1 MSWYRIK
8 VKHHPKKKRVTEY
21 GFEGETPQISPEEAV
36 QPVQPAQPQ
45 PETSAPAEIPQDR
58 QANKDLLINNLN
70 VQTEQKIIEIKNI
83 IAQEL
88 SQLTMLPGVDENVAK
103 MVLYKVDESD
113 ILKAIKDLD
122 QETQD
127 QLLKTFRKK
136 NTALFTATKLWN
148 DYINSQYH
156 SVFPEDKFVRGL
168 KFITTPDVIDEAEL
182 PSFQPSGPSMWAH
195 LPKNKGKEGIENDE
209 NVRILAHNINNLL
222 AQNGISD
229 DEDGARK
236 LFDIVKQSTQDP
248 TAKPLRT
255 IFNYYFEKEGRGEF
269 ENLLTIS
276 GFPNLSEEFKKIDD
290 KITYSTHGKRKG
302 SEVLADEIFKDY
314 GLETRSKAEREI
326 LAIFRKVNLQPIP
339 TEIKMPST
347 KVNAKSGLNTEFL
360 CDFLLPCEV
369 FMGFDDQGNPIIRS
383 QVIFV
388 GEYFGYFGQ
397 EYKDKTAMK
406 EELEPV
412 QALMTGNDVIFIS
425 SEDFASGD
433 NPMKLINQLE
443 SKHIIFEGGSAK
455 KIVEKWLSEG
465 NQGRTDVAERIQ
477 KLTPEQAFLR
487 SAMLQLQ
494 MHYGELKD
502 FYKNYSGDESYR
514 EMLKNLFDQYQVLKA
529 QSEELNKRIR
539 NLQYKDSR
547 RPDDKKLHTAEI
559 DGLMDQWR
567 DINNQIKSVYMQN
580 NQLQQIIQ
588 KHRDTLAN
596 DPDYQARLN
605 DLMTAETLLERGDTL
620 ENVPGETMPEKI
632 KKICNNALAGF
643 SSMTR
648 HKAEKVFQP
657 YFNTVQ
663 AMFNR
668 YIRTAKTIEFNKLFH
683 KYFARK

>member
-122 QETQD
+122 QEIQD

-668 YIRTAKTIEFNKLFH
+668 YIRTAKTIEFNKLFN

>member
-8 VKHHPKKKRVTEY
+8 RKDHHKKKKVTEF
-21 GFEGETPQISPEEAV
+21 GFEAEESKISPEESIL
-36 QPVQPAQPQ
+36 PAQPA
-45 PETSAPAEIPQDR
+45 PEQAPAQEAPVQ
-58 QANKDLLINNLN
+58 NKAILIDNLN
-70 VQTEQKIIEIKNI
+70 AQTEQKIVQIRNI

-88 SQLTMLPGVDENVAK
+88 DNLKMIPGVDDNIAK

-113 ILKAIKDLD
+113 ITKAIKDLD
-122 QETQD
+122 KSAQD
-127 QLLKTFRKK
+127 TLISIFRKK
-136 NTALFTATKLWN
+136 NTALFYNTKTWN
-148 DYINSQYH
+148 DYINKQYH
-156 SVFPEDKFVRGL
+156 AIFPEDKFVPGL
-168 KFITTPDVIDEAEL
+168 NFITTPDLIDESEL
-182 PSFQPSGPSMWAH
+182 PTLQPSGPSMWAH
-195 LPKNKGKEGIENDE
+195 LPQNKSKEGIESDE
-209 NVRILAHNINNLL
+209 NVRVLSHNINNLL
-222 AQNGISD
+222 SQNNISD
-229 DEDGARK
+229 DEEGARK

-248 TAKPLRT
+248 AAKPLRT
-255 IFNYYFEKEGRGEF
+255 IFNYYFAKEGRGEF
-269 ENLLTIS
+269 ENLLTLS
-276 GFPNLSEEFKKIDD
+276 GFPNLSEEFKKIDEN
-290 KITYSTHGKRKG
+290 ISYSTHGKRKS
-302 SEVLADEIFKDY
+302 SEVLLDEVYKDY

-326 LAIFRKVNLQPIP
+326 LSIFRKVNLQPIP

-347 KVNAKSGLNTEFL
+347 KVNAKSGVNTEFL

-443 SKHIIFEGGSAK
+443 SKHIIFDGGSAK
-455 KIVEKWLSEG
+455 KTIEKWLSEG
-465 NQGRTDVAERIQ
+465 NQGRTDVSERIE
-477 KLTPEQAFLR
+477 KLSPEQAFLR

-514 EMLKNLFDQYQVLKA
+514 EMLKSLFDQYQVLKA

-547 RPDDKKLHTAEI
+547 RSDDKKLHTAEI
-559 DGLMDQWR
+559 DGMMDQWR
-567 DINNQIKSVYMQN
+567 DINNQIKSVYTQN
-580 NQLQQIIQ
+580 NQLQEIIN
-588 KHRDTLAN
+588 KHKDTLLN

-620 ENVPGETMPEKI
+620 DNVPGETMPEKI
-632 KKICNNALAGF
+632 KKVCNNSLAGF

-657 YFNTVQ
+657 FFNTVQ

-668 YIRTAKTIEFNKLFH
+668 YIRVAKTIEFNKIFN
-683 KYFARK
+683 KFIK

>member
-21 GFEGETPQISPEEAV
+21 GFEGETPQISPEEAT
-36 QPVQPAQPQ
+36 QPAQPQ

>member
-8 VKHHPKKKRVTEY
+8 RKDHHKKKKVTEF
-21 GFEGETPQISPEEAV
+21 GFEAEESKISPEESIL
-36 QPVQPAQPQ
+36 PAQPA
-45 PETSAPAEIPQDR
+45 PEQAPA
-58 QANKDLLINNLN
+58 QAPVQNKAILIDNLN
-70 VQTEQKIIEIKNI
+70 AQTEQKIVQIRNI

-88 SQLTMLPGVDENVAK
+88 DNLKMIPGVDDNIAK

-113 ILKAIKDLD
+113 ITKAIKDLD
-122 QETQD
+122 KSAQD
-127 QLLKTFRKK
+127 TLISIFRKK
-136 NTALFTATKLWN
+136 NTALFYNTKTWN
-148 DYINSQYH
+148 DYINKQYH
-156 SVFPEDKFVRGL
+156 AIFPEDKFVPGL
-168 KFITTPDVIDEAEL
+168 NFITTPDLIDESEL
-182 PSFQPSGPSMWAH
+182 PTLQPSGPSMWAH
-195 LPKNKGKEGIENDE
+195 LPQNKSKEGIESDE
-209 NVRILAHNINNLL
+209 NVRVLSHNINNLL
-222 AQNGISD
+222 SQNNISD
-229 DEDGARK
+229 DEEGARK

-248 TAKPLRT
+248 AAKPLRT
-255 IFNYYFEKEGRGEF
+255 IFNYYFAKEGRGEF
-269 ENLLTIS
+269 ENLLTLS
-276 GFPNLSEEFKKIDD
+276 GFPNLSEEFKKIDEN
-290 KITYSTHGKRKG
+290 ISYSTHGKRKS
-302 SEVLADEIFKDY
+302 SEVLGDEVFKDY

-443 SKHIIFEGGSAK
+443 SKHIIFDGGSAK
-455 KIVEKWLSEG
+455 KTIEKWLSEG
-465 NQGRTDVAERIQ
+465 NQGRTDVSERIE
-477 KLTPEQAFLR
+477 KLSPEQAFLR

-514 EMLKNLFDQYQVLKA
+514 EMLKSLFDQYQVLKA

-547 RPDDKKLHTAEI
+547 RSDDKKLHTAEI
-559 DGLMDQWR
+559 DGMMDQWR
-567 DINNQIKSVYMQN
+567 DINNQIKSVYTQN
-580 NQLQQIIQ
+580 NQLQEIIN
-588 KHRDTLAN
+588 KHKDTLLN

-620 ENVPGETMPEKI
+620 DNVPGETMPEKI
-632 KKICNNALAGF
+632 KKVCNNSLAGF

-657 YFNTVQ
+657 FFNTVQ

-668 YIRTAKTIEFNKLFH
+668 YIRVAKTIEFNKIFN
-683 KYFARK
+683 KFIK

>member
-8 VKHHPKKKRVTEY
+8 RKDHPKKKRVTEF
-21 GFEGETPQISPEEAV
+21 GFEAEESKISPEESAL
-36 QPVQPAQPQ
+36 PAQPA
-45 PETSAPAEIPQDR
+45 PEQAPQTAPAQ
-58 QANKDLLINNLN
+58 NKDLLIDNLN
-70 VQTEQKIIEIKNI
+70 AQTEQKIVQIRNI

-88 SQLTMLPGVDENVAK
+88 DNLKMIPGVDDNIAK

-113 ILKAIKDLD
+113 ITKAIKDLD
-122 QETQD
+122 KSAQD
-127 QLLKTFRKK
+127 TLISIFRKK
-136 NTALFTATKLWN
+136 NTALFYNTKTWN
-148 DYINSQYH
+148 DYINKQYH
-156 SVFPEDKFVRGL
+156 ALFPEDKFVPGL
-168 KFITTPDVIDEAEL
+168 NFITTPDLIDESEL
-182 PSFQPSGPSMWAH
+182 PTLQPSGPSMWAH
-195 LPKNKGKEGIENDE
+195 LPQNKSKEGIESDE
-209 NVRILAHNINNLL
+209 NVRVLSHNINNLL
-222 AQNGISD
+222 SQNDISD
-229 DEDGARK
+229 DAEGARK
-236 LFDIVKQSTQDP
+236 LFDIVKKSTQDP
-248 TAKPLRT
+248 AAKPLRT
-255 IFNYYFEKEGRGEF
+255 IFNYYFAKEGRGEF
-269 ENLLTIS
+269 ENLLTLS
-276 GFPNLSEEFKKIDD
+276 GFPNLSEEFKKIDEN
-290 KITYSTHGKRKG
+290 ISYSTHGKRKS
-302 SEVLADEIFKDY
+302 SEVLPDEVFKDY

-347 KVNAKSGLNTEFL
+347 KINAKSGLNTEFL

-443 SKHIIFEGGSAK
+443 SKHIIFDGGSAK
-455 KIVEKWLSEG
+455 KTIEKWLSEG
-465 NQGRTDVAERIQ
+465 NQGRTDVSERIE
-477 KLTPEQAFLR
+477 KLSPEQAFLR

-514 EMLKNLFDQYQVLKA
+514 EMLKSLFDQYQVLKA

-547 RPDDKKLHTAEI
+547 RSDDKKLHTAEI
-559 DGLMDQWR
+559 DGMMDQWR
-567 DINNQIKSVYMQN
+567 DINNQIKSVYTQN
-580 NQLQQIIQ
+580 NQLQEIIN
-588 KHRDTLAN
+588 KHKDTLLN

-620 ENVPGETMPEKI
+620 DNVPGETMPEKI
-632 KKICNNALAGF
+632 KKVCNNSLAGF

-657 YFNTVQ
+657 FFNTVQ

-668 YIRTAKTIEFNKLFH
+668 YIRVAKTIEFNKIFN
-683 KYFARK
+683 KFIK

>member
-8 VKHHPKKKRVTEY
+8 RKDHHKKKKVTEF
-21 GFEGETPQISPEEAV
+21 GFEAEESKISPEESIL
-36 QPVQPAQPQ
+36 PAQPA
-45 PETSAPAEIPQDR
+45 PEQAPV
-58 QANKDLLINNLN
+58 QAPVQNKAILIDNLN
-70 VQTEQKIIEIKNI
+70 AQTEQKIVQIRNI

-88 SQLTMLPGVDENVAK
+88 DNLKMIPGVDDNIAK

-113 ILKAIKDLD
+113 ITKAIKDLD
-122 QETQD
+122 KSAQD
-127 QLLKTFRKK
+127 TLISIFRKK
-136 NTALFTATKLWN
+136 NTSLFYNTKTWN
-148 DYINSQYH
+148 DYINKQYH
-156 SVFPEDKFVRGL
+156 AIFPEDKFVPGL
-168 KFITTPDVIDEAEL
+168 NFITTPDLIDESEL
-182 PSFQPSGPSMWAH
+182 PTLQPSGPSMWAH
-195 LPKNKGKEGIENDE
+195 LPQNKSKEGIESDE
-209 NVRILAHNINNLL
+209 NVRVLSHNINNLL
-222 AQNGISD
+222 SQNNISD
-229 DEDGARK
+229 DEEGARK

-248 TAKPLRT
+248 AAKPLRT
-255 IFNYYFEKEGRGEF
+255 IFNYYFAKEGRGEF
-269 ENLLTIS
+269 ENLLTLS
-276 GFPNLSEEFKKIDD
+276 GFPNLSEEFKKIDEN
-290 KITYSTHGKRKG
+290 ISYSTHGKRKS
-302 SEVLADEIFKDY
+302 SEVLGDEVFKDY

-326 LAIFRKVNLQPIP
+326 LSIFRKVNLQPIP

-347 KVNAKSGLNTEFL
+347 KVNAKSGVNTEFL

-443 SKHIIFEGGSAK
+443 SKHIIFDGGSAK
-455 KIVEKWLSEG
+455 KTIEKWLSEG
-465 NQGRTDVAERIQ
+465 NQGRTDVSERIE
-477 KLTPEQAFLR
+477 KLSPEQAFLR

-514 EMLKNLFDQYQVLKA
+514 EMLKSLFDQYQVLKA

-547 RPDDKKLHTAEI
+547 RSDDKKLHTAEI
-559 DGLMDQWR
+559 DSMMDQWR
-567 DINNQIKSVYMQN
+567 DINNQIKSVYTQN
-580 NQLQQIIQ
+580 NQLQEIIN
-588 KHRDTLAN
+588 KHKDTLLN

-605 DLMTAETLLERGDTL
+605 DLMIAETLLERGDTL
-620 ENVPGETMPEKI
+620 DNVPGETMPDKI
-632 KKICNNALAGF
+632 KKVCNNSLAGF

-648 HKAEKVFQP
+648 HKAEKVKKEK
-657 YFNTVQ
+657 NIV
-663 AMFNR
+663 R
-668 YIRTAKTIEFNKLFH
+668 
-683 KYFARK
+683 

>member
-8 VKHHPKKKRVTEY
+8 RKDHPKKKRVTEF
-21 GFEGETPQISPEEAV
+21 GFEAEESKISPEESSL
-36 QPVQPAQPQ
+36 PAQPT
-45 PETSAPAEIPQDR
+45 PEQAPQTAPAQ
-58 QANKDLLINNLN
+58 NKDLLIDNLN
-70 VQTEQKIIEIKNI
+70 AQTEQKIVQIRNI

-88 SQLTMLPGVDENVAK
+88 DNLKMIPGVDDNIAK

-113 ILKAIKDLD
+113 ITKAIKDLD
-122 QETQD
+122 KSAQD
-127 QLLKTFRKK
+127 TLISIFRKK
-136 NTALFTATKLWN
+136 NTALFYNTKTWN
-148 DYINSQYH
+148 DYINKQYH
-156 SVFPEDKFVRGL
+156 ALFPEDKFVPGL
-168 KFITTPDVIDEAEL
+168 NFITTPDLIDESEL
-182 PSFQPSGPSMWAH
+182 PALQPSGPSMWAH
-195 LPKNKGKEGIENDE
+195 LPQNKSKVGIESDE
-209 NVRILAHNINNLL
+209 NVRVLSHNINNLL
-222 AQNGISD
+222 SQNDISD
-229 DEDGARK
+229 DAEGARK

-248 TAKPLRT
+248 AAKPLRT
-255 IFNYYFEKEGRGEF
+255 IFNYYFAKEGRGEF
-269 ENLLTIS
+269 ENLLTLS
-276 GFPNLSEEFKKIDD
+276 GFPNLSEEFKKIDEN
-290 KITYSTHGKRKG
+290 ISYSTHGKRKS
-302 SEVLADEIFKDY
+302 SEVLPDEVFKDY

-347 KVNAKSGLNTEFL
+347 KLNAKSGVNTEFL

-443 SKHIIFEGGSAK
+443 SKHIIFDGGSAK
-455 KIVEKWLSEG
+455 KIIEKWLSEG
-465 NQGRTDVAERIQ
+465 NQGRTDVSERIE
-477 KLTPEQAFLR
+477 KLSPEQAFLR

-514 EMLKNLFDQYQVLKA
+514 EMLKSLFDQYQILKT
-529 QSEELNKRIR
+529 QSEQLNKRIR

-547 RPDDKKLHTAEI
+547 RSDDKKLHTAEI
-559 DGLMDQWR
+559 DGMMNQWR
-567 DINNQIKSVYMQN
+567 DINNQIKGVYTQN
-580 NQLQQIIQ
+580 NQLQEIIN
-588 KHRDTLAN
+588 KHKDTLLN

-620 ENVPGETMPEKI
+620 ENVPGETMSEKI
-632 KKICNNALAGF
+632 KKVCNNSLAGF

-657 YFNTVQ
+657 FFNTVQ

-668 YIRTAKTIEFNKLFH
+668 YIRVAKTIEFDKIFNKFI
-683 KYFARK
+683 K

>member
-8 VKHHPKKKRVTEY
+8 RKDHHKKKKVTEF
-21 GFEGETPQISPEEAV
+21 GFEAEESKISPEESIL
-36 QPVQPAQPQ
+36 PAQPA
-45 PETSAPAEIPQDR
+45 PEQAPAQEAPVQ
-58 QANKDLLINNLN
+58 NKAILIDNLN
-70 VQTEQKIIEIKNI
+70 AQTEQKIVQIRNI

-88 SQLTMLPGVDENVAK
+88 DNLKMIPGVDDNIAK

-113 ILKAIKDLD
+113 ITKAIKDLD
-122 QETQD
+122 KSAQD
-127 QLLKTFRKK
+127 TLISIFRKK
-136 NTALFTATKLWN
+136 NTALFYNTKTWN
-148 DYINSQYH
+148 NYINKQYH
-156 SVFPEDKFVRGL
+156 AIFPEDKFVPGL
-168 KFITTPDVIDEAEL
+168 KFITTPDLIDESEL
-182 PSFQPSGPSMWAH
+182 PTLQPSGPSMWAH
-195 LPKNKGKEGIENDE
+195 LPQNKSKEGIESDE
-209 NVRILAHNINNLL
+209 NVRVLSHNINNLL
-222 AQNGISD
+222 SQNNISD
-229 DEDGARK
+229 DEEGARK

-248 TAKPLRT
+248 AAKPLRT
-255 IFNYYFEKEGRGEF
+255 IFNYYFAKEGRGEF
-269 ENLLTIS
+269 ENLLTLS
-276 GFPNLSEEFKKIDD
+276 GFPNLSEEFKKIDEN
-290 KITYSTHGKRKG
+290 ISYSTHGKRKS
-302 SEVLADEIFKDY
+302 SEVLGDEVFKDY

-347 KVNAKSGLNTEFL
+347 KVNAKSGVNTEFL

-443 SKHIIFEGGSAK
+443 SKHIIFDGGSAK
-455 KIVEKWLSEG
+455 KTIEKWLSEG
-465 NQGRTDVAERIQ
+465 NQGRTDVSERIE
-477 KLTPEQAFLR
+477 KLSPEQAFLR

-514 EMLKNLFDQYQVLKA
+514 EMLKSLFDQYQVLKA

-547 RPDDKKLHTAEI
+547 RSDDKKLHTAEI
-559 DGLMDQWR
+559 DGMMDQWR
-567 DINNQIKSVYMQN
+567 DINNQIKSVYTQN
-580 NQLQQIIQ
+580 NQLQEIIN
-588 KHRDTLAN
+588 KHKDTLLN

-620 ENVPGETMPEKI
+620 DNVPGETMPEKI
-632 KKICNNALAGF
+632 KKVCNNSLAGF

-657 YFNTVQ
+657 FFNTVQ

-668 YIRTAKTIEFNKLFH
+668 YIRVAKTIEFNKIFN
-683 KYFARK
+683 KFIK

>member
-8 VKHHPKKKRVTEY
+8 RKDHHKKKKVTEF
-21 GFEGETPQISPEEAV
+21 GFEAEESKISPEESIL
-36 QPVQPAQPQ
+36 PAQPA
-45 PETSAPAEIPQDR
+45 PEQAPAQEAPVQ
-58 QANKDLLINNLN
+58 NKAILIDNLN
-70 VQTEQKIIEIKNI
+70 AQTEQKIVQIRNI

-88 SQLTMLPGVDENVAK
+88 DNLKMIPGVDDNIAK

-113 ILKAIKDLD
+113 ITKAIKDLD
-122 QETQD
+122 KSAQD
-127 QLLKTFRKK
+127 TLISIFRKK
-136 NTALFTATKLWN
+136 NTALFYNTKTWN
-148 DYINSQYH
+148 DYINKQYH
-156 SVFPEDKFVRGL
+156 AIFPEDKFVPGL
-168 KFITTPDVIDEAEL
+168 NFITTPDLIDESEL
-182 PSFQPSGPSMWAH
+182 PTLQPSGPSMWAH
-195 LPKNKGKEGIENDE
+195 LPQNKSKEGIESDE
-209 NVRILAHNINNLL
+209 NVRVLSHNLNNLWS
-222 AQNGISD
+222 QSNISD
-229 DEDGARK
+229 DEEGARK

-248 TAKPLRT
+248 AAKPLRT
-255 IFNYYFEKEGRGEF
+255 IFNYYFAKEGRGEF
-269 ENLLTIS
+269 ENLLTLS
-276 GFPNLSEEFKKIDD
+276 GFPNLSEEFKKIDEN
-290 KITYSTHGKRKG
+290 ISYSTHGKRKS
-302 SEVLADEIFKDY
+302 SEVLLDEVYKDY

-326 LAIFRKVNLQPIP
+326 LSIFRKVNLQPIP

-347 KVNAKSGLNTEFL
+347 KVNAKSGVNTEFL

-443 SKHIIFEGGSAK
+443 SKHIIFDGGSAK
-455 KIVEKWLSEG
+455 KTIEKWLSEG
-465 NQGRTDVAERIQ
+465 NQGRTDVSERIE
-477 KLTPEQAFLR
+477 KLSPEQAFLR

-514 EMLKNLFDQYQVLKA
+514 EMLKSLFDQYQVLKA

-547 RPDDKKLHTAEI
+547 RSDDKKLHTAEI
-559 DGLMDQWR
+559 DGMMDQWR
-567 DINNQIKSVYMQN
+567 DINNQIKSVYTQN
-580 NQLQQIIQ
+580 NQLQEIIN
-588 KHRDTLAN
+588 KHKDTLLN

-620 ENVPGETMPEKI
+620 DNVPGETMPEKI
-632 KKICNNALAGF
+632 KKVCNNSLAGF

-657 YFNTVQ
+657 FFNTVQ

-668 YIRTAKTIEFNKLFH
+668 YIRVAKTIEFNKIFN
-683 KYFARK
+683 KFIK

>member
-8 VKHHPKKKRVTEY
+8 RKDHPKKKRVTEF
-21 GFEGETPQISPEEAV
+21 GFETEELKISPEESAL
-36 QPVQPAQPQ
+36 PAQPA
-45 PETSAPAEIPQDR
+45 PEQAPQTAPAQ
-58 QANKDLLINNLN
+58 NKDLLIDNLN
-70 VQTEQKIIEIKNI
+70 AQTEQKIVQIRNI

-88 SQLTMLPGVDENVAK
+88 DNLKMIPGVDDNIAK

-113 ILKAIKDLD
+113 ITKAIKDLD
-122 QETQD
+122 KSAQD
-127 QLLKTFRKK
+127 TLISIFRKK
-136 NTALFTATKLWN
+136 NTALFYNTKTWN
-148 DYINSQYH
+148 DYINKQYH
-156 SVFPEDKFVRGL
+156 AIFPEDKFVPGL
-168 KFITTPDVIDEAEL
+168 NFITTPDLIDESEL
-182 PSFQPSGPSMWAH
+182 PTLQPSGPSMWAH
-195 LPKNKGKEGIENDE
+195 LPQNKSKEGIESDE
-209 NVRILAHNINNLL
+209 NVRVLSHNINNLL
-222 AQNGISD
+222 SQNNISD
-229 DEDGARK
+229 DEEGARK

-248 TAKPLRT
+248 AAKPLRT
-255 IFNYYFEKEGRGEF
+255 IFNYYFAKEGRGEF
-269 ENLLTIS
+269 ENLLTLS
-276 GFPNLSEEFKKIDD
+276 GFPNLSEEFKKIDEN
-290 KITYSTHGKRKG
+290 ISYSTHGKRKS
-302 SEVLADEIFKDY
+302 SEVLPDEVFKDY

-347 KVNAKSGLNTEFL
+347 KINAKSGLNTEFL

-443 SKHIIFEGGSAK
+443 SKHIIFDGGSAK
-455 KIVEKWLSEG
+455 KIIEKWLSEG
-465 NQGRTDVAERIQ
+465 NQGRTDVSERIE
-477 KLTPEQAFLR
+477 KLSPEQAFLR

-514 EMLKNLFDQYQVLKA
+514 EMLKSLFDQYQILKA

-547 RPDDKKLHTAEI
+547 RSDDKKLHTAEI
-559 DGLMDQWR
+559 DGMMNQWR
-567 DINNQIKSVYMQN
+567 DINNQIKGVYTQN
-580 NQLQQIIQ
+580 NQLQEIIN
-588 KHRDTLAN
+588 KHKDTLLN

-605 DLMTAETLLERGDTL
+605 DLMTAETLLERGDAL
-620 ENVPGETMPEKI
+620 GNVPGETMSEKI
-632 KKICNNALAGF
+632 KKVCNNSLAGF

-657 YFNTVQ
+657 FFNTVQ
-663 AMFNR
+663 AMFSR
-668 YIRTAKTIEFNKLFH
+668 YIRIAKTIEFDKIFNKFI
-683 KYFARK
+683 K

>member
-8 VKHHPKKKRVTEY
+8 RKDHHKKKKVTEF
-21 GFEGETPQISPEEAV
+21 GFEAEESKISPEESIL
-36 QPVQPAQPQ
+36 PAQPA
-45 PETSAPAEIPQDR
+45 PEQAPAQEAPVQ
-58 QANKDLLINNLN
+58 NKAILIDNLN
-70 VQTEQKIIEIKNI
+70 AQTEQKIVQIRNI

-88 SQLTMLPGVDENVAK
+88 DNLKMIPGVDDNIAK

-113 ILKAIKDLD
+113 ITKAIKDLD
-122 QETQD
+122 KSAQD
-127 QLLKTFRKK
+127 TLISIFRKK
-136 NTALFTATKLWN
+136 NTALFYNTKTWN
-148 DYINSQYH
+148 NYINKQYH
-156 SVFPEDKFVRGL
+156 AIFPEDKFVPGL
-168 KFITTPDVIDEAEL
+168 KFITTPDLIDESEL
-182 PSFQPSGPSMWAH
+182 PTLQPSGPSMWAH
-195 LPKNKGKEGIENDE
+195 LPQNKSKEGIESDE
-209 NVRILAHNINNLL
+209 NVRVLSHNINNLL
-222 AQNGISD
+222 SQNNISD
-229 DEDGARK
+229 DEEGARK

-248 TAKPLRT
+248 AAKPLRT
-255 IFNYYFEKEGRGEF
+255 IFNYYFAKEGRGEF
-269 ENLLTIS
+269 ENLLTLS
-276 GFPNLSEEFKKIDD
+276 GFPNLSEEFKKIDEN
-290 KITYSTHGKRKG
+290 ISYSTHGKRKS
-302 SEVLADEIFKDY
+302 SEVLGDEVFKDY

-443 SKHIIFEGGSAK
+443 SKHIIFDGGSAK
-455 KIVEKWLSEG
+455 KTIEKWLSEG
-465 NQGRTDVAERIQ
+465 NQGRTDVSERIE
-477 KLTPEQAFLR
+477 KLSPEQAFLR

-514 EMLKNLFDQYQVLKA
+514 EMLKSLFDQYQVLKA

-547 RPDDKKLHTAEI
+547 RSDDKKLHTAEI
-559 DGLMDQWR
+559 DGMMDQWR
-567 DINNQIKSVYMQN
+567 DINNQIKSVYTQN
-580 NQLQQIIQ
+580 NQLQEIIN
-588 KHRDTLAN
+588 KHKDTLLN

-620 ENVPGETMPEKI
+620 DNVPGETMPEKI
-632 KKICNNALAGF
+632 KKVCNNSLAGF

-657 YFNTVQ
+657 FFNTVQ

-668 YIRTAKTIEFNKLFH
+668 YIRVAKTIEFNKIFN
-683 KYFARK
+683 KFIK

>member
-8 VKHHPKKKRVTEY
+8 RKDHHKKKKVTEF
-21 GFEGETPQISPEEAV
+21 GFEAEESKISPEESILPA
-36 QPVQPAQPQ
+36 QSAPEQAPAQEAPVQ
-45 PETSAPAEIPQDR
+45 
-58 QANKDLLINNLN
+58 NKAILIDNLN
-70 VQTEQKIIEIKNI
+70 AQTEQKIVQIRNI

-88 SQLTMLPGVDENVAK
+88 DNLKMIPGVDDNIAK

-113 ILKAIKDLD
+113 ITKAIKDLD
-122 QETQD
+122 KSAQD
-127 QLLKTFRKK
+127 TLISIFRKK
-136 NTALFTATKLWN
+136 NTALFYNTKTWN
-148 DYINSQYH
+148 DYINKQYH
-156 SVFPEDKFVRGL
+156 AIFPEDKFVPGL
-168 KFITTPDVIDEAEL
+168 NFITTPDLIDESEL
-182 PSFQPSGPSMWAH
+182 PTLQPSGPSMWAH
-195 LPKNKGKEGIENDE
+195 LPQNKSKEGIESDE
-209 NVRILAHNINNLL
+209 NVRVLSHNINNLL
-222 AQNGISD
+222 SQNNISD
-229 DEDGARK
+229 DEEGARK

-248 TAKPLRT
+248 AAKPLRT
-255 IFNYYFEKEGRGEF
+255 IFNYYFAKEGRGEF
-269 ENLLTIS
+269 ENLLTLS
-276 GFPNLSEEFKKIDD
+276 GFPNLSEEFKKIDEN
-290 KITYSTHGKRKG
+290 ISYSTHGKRKS
-302 SEVLADEIFKDY
+302 SEVLGDEVFKDY

-443 SKHIIFEGGSAK
+443 SKHIIFDGGSAK
-455 KIVEKWLSEG
+455 KTIEKWLSEG
-465 NQGRTDVAERIQ
+465 NQGRTDVSERIE
-477 KLTPEQAFLR
+477 KLSPEQAFLR

-514 EMLKNLFDQYQVLKA
+514 EMLKSLFDQYQVLKA

-547 RPDDKKLHTAEI
+547 RSDDKKLHTAEI
-559 DGLMDQWR
+559 DGMMDQWR
-567 DINNQIKSVYMQN
+567 DINNQIKSVYTQN
-580 NQLQQIIQ
+580 NQLQEIIN
-588 KHRDTLAN
+588 KHKDTLLN

-620 ENVPGETMPEKI
+620 DNVPGETMPEKI
-632 KKICNNALAGF
+632 KKVCNNSLAGF

-657 YFNTVQ
+657 FFNTVQ

-668 YIRTAKTIEFNKLFH
+668 YIRVAKTIEFNKIFN
-683 KYFARK
+683 KFIK

>member
-36 QPVQPAQPQ
+36 QPAQPQ
-45 PETSAPAEIPQDR
+45 TQAITPVETPAPQDR
-58 QANKDLLINNLN
+58 QASKDLLINNLN

-168 KFITTPDVIDEAEL
+168 KFITTPDVIDESEL
-182 PSFQPSGPSMWAH
+182 SSFQPSGPSMWAH
-195 LPKNKGKEGIENDE
+195 LPKNKGKEGIESDE

-632 KKICNNALAGF
+632 KKVCNNALAGF

-668 YIRTAKTIEFNKLFH
+668 YIRTAKTIEFNKLFN

>member
-148 DYINSQYH
+148 DHINSQYH

>member
-8 VKHHPKKKRVTEY
+8 RKDHHKKKKVTEF
-21 GFEGETPQISPEEAV
+21 GFEAEESKISPEESIL
-36 QPVQPAQPQ
+36 PAQPA
-45 PETSAPAEIPQDR
+45 PEQAPVQ
-58 QANKDLLINNLN
+58 NKAILIDNLN
-70 VQTEQKIIEIKNI
+70 AQTEQKIVQIRNI

-88 SQLTMLPGVDENVAK
+88 DNLKMIPGVDDNIAK

-113 ILKAIKDLD
+113 ITKAIKDLD
-122 QETQD
+122 KSAQD
-127 QLLKTFRKK
+127 TLISIFRKK
-136 NTALFTATKLWN
+136 NTALFYNTKTWN
-148 DYINSQYH
+148 NYINKQYH
-156 SVFPEDKFVRGL
+156 AIFPEDKFVPGL
-168 KFITTPDVIDEAEL
+168 KFITTPDLIDESEL
-182 PSFQPSGPSMWAH
+182 PTLQPSGPSMWAH
-195 LPKNKGKEGIENDE
+195 LPQNKSKEGIESDE
-209 NVRILAHNINNLL
+209 NVRVLSHNINNLL
-222 AQNGISD
+222 SQNNISD
-229 DEDGARK
+229 DEEGARK

-248 TAKPLRT
+248 AAKPLRT
-255 IFNYYFEKEGRGEF
+255 IFNYYFAKEGKGEF
-269 ENLLTIS
+269 ENLLTLS
-276 GFPNLSEEFKKIDD
+276 GFPNLSEEFKKIDEN
-290 KITYSTHGKRKG
+290 ISYSTHGKRKS
-302 SEVLADEIFKDY
+302 SEVLGDEVFKDY

-443 SKHIIFEGGSAK
+443 SKHIIFDGGSAK
-455 KIVEKWLSEG
+455 KTIEKWLSEG
-465 NQGRTDVAERIQ
+465 NQGRTDVSERIE
-477 KLTPEQAFLR
+477 KLSPEQAFLR

-514 EMLKNLFDQYQVLKA
+514 EMLKSLFDQYQVLKA

-547 RPDDKKLHTAEI
+547 RSDDKKLHTAEI
-559 DGLMDQWR
+559 DGMMDQWR
-567 DINNQIKSVYMQN
+567 DINNQIKSVYTQN
-580 NQLQQIIQ
+580 NQLQEIIN
-588 KHRDTLAN
+588 KHKDTLLN

-620 ENVPGETMPEKI
+620 DNVPGETMPEKI
-632 KKICNNALAGF
+632 KKVCNNSLAGF

-657 YFNTVQ
+657 FFNTVQ

-668 YIRTAKTIEFNKLFH
+668 YIRVAKTIEFNKIFN
-683 KYFARK
+683 KFIK

>member
-21 GFEGETPQISPEEAV
+21 GFEGETPQISPEEAT
-36 QPVQPAQPQ
+36 QPAQPQ
-45 PETSAPAEIPQDR
+45 PETSVPAETPQDR

-103 MVLYKVDESD
+103 MVLFKVDESD

-195 LPKNKGKEGIENDE
+195 LPKNKSKEGIENDE

>member
-1 MSWYRIK
+1 MSWYRIRIK
-8 VKHHPKKKRVTEY
+8 DRGKNKRVTEF
-21 GFEGETPQISPEEAV
+21 GFEAEEPKISPEEAIL
-36 QPVQPAQPQ
+36 PAQPTPEPAQ
-45 PETSAPAEIPQDR
+45 PAAQPAAPVQNDA

-88 SQLTMLPGVDENVAK
+88 IQLTMLPGVDENIAK
-103 MVLYKVDESD
+103 MILYKVDESD

-122 QETQD
+122 QEAQD

-136 NTALFTATKLWN
+136 NTTLFTATKLWN

-347 KVNAKSGLNTEFL
+347 KINAKSGLNTEFL

-443 SKHIIFEGGSAK
+443 SKHIVFEGGSAK
-455 KIVEKWLSEG
+455 KIIEKWLSSG

-477 KLTPEQAFLR
+477 KLSPEQAFLR

-502 FYKNYSGDESYR
+502 FYKNYSGDETYR
-514 EMLKNLFDQYQVLKA
+514 EMLKSLFDQYQILKT

-559 DGLMDQWR
+559 EYFHREVEDFHYLPAEHMNFQAWNWKWGDKVF
-567 DINNQIKSVYMQN
+567 NQN
-580 NQLQQIIQ
+580 N
-588 KHRDTLAN
+588 K
-596 DPDYQARLN
+596 
-605 DLMTAETLLERGDTL
+605 
-620 ENVPGETMPEKI
+620 
-632 KKICNNALAGF
+632 
-643 SSMTR
+643 
-648 HKAEKVFQP
+648 
-657 YFNTVQ
+657 
-663 AMFNR
+663 
-668 YIRTAKTIEFNKLFH
+668 
-683 KYFARK
+683 

>member
-8 VKHHPKKKRVTEY
+8 RKDHHKKKKVTEF
-21 GFEGETPQISPEEAV
+21 GFEAEESKISPEESIL
-36 QPVQPAQPQ
+36 PAQPA
-45 PETSAPAEIPQDR
+45 PEQAPAQEAPVQ
-58 QANKDLLINNLN
+58 NKAILIDNLN
-70 VQTEQKIIEIKNI
+70 AQTEQKIVQIRNI

-88 SQLTMLPGVDENVAK
+88 DNLKMIPGVDDNIAK

-113 ILKAIKDLD
+113 ITKAIKDLD
-122 QETQD
+122 KSAQD
-127 QLLKTFRKK
+127 TLISIFRKK
-136 NTALFTATKLWN
+136 NTSLFYNTKTWN
-148 DYINSQYH
+148 DYINKQYH
-156 SVFPEDKFVRGL
+156 AIFPEDKFVPGL
-168 KFITTPDVIDEAEL
+168 NFITTPDLIDESEL
-182 PSFQPSGPSMWAH
+182 PTLQPSGPSMWAH
-195 LPKNKGKEGIENDE
+195 LPQNKSKEGIESDE
-209 NVRILAHNINNLL
+209 NVRVLSHNINNLL
-222 AQNGISD
+222 SQNNISD
-229 DEDGARK
+229 DEEGARK

-248 TAKPLRT
+248 AAKPLRT
-255 IFNYYFEKEGRGEF
+255 IFNYYFAKEGRGEF
-269 ENLLTIS
+269 ENLLTLS
-276 GFPNLSEEFKKIDD
+276 GFPNLSEEFKKIDEN
-290 KITYSTHGKRKG
+290 ISYSTHGKRKS
-302 SEVLADEIFKDY
+302 SEVLGDEVFKDY

-326 LAIFRKVNLQPIP
+326 LSIFRKVNLQPIP

-347 KVNAKSGLNTEFL
+347 KVNAKSGVNTEFL
-360 CDFLLPCEV
+360 CDLLLPCEV

-443 SKHIIFEGGSAK
+443 SKHIIFDGGSAK
-455 KIVEKWLSEG
+455 KTIEKWLSEG
-465 NQGRTDVAERIQ
+465 NQGRTDVSERIE
-477 KLTPEQAFLR
+477 KLSPEQAFLR

-514 EMLKNLFDQYQVLKA
+514 EMLKSLFDQYQVLKA

-547 RPDDKKLHTAEI
+547 RSDDKKLHTAEI
-559 DGLMDQWR
+559 DSMMDQWR
-567 DINNQIKSVYMQN
+567 DINNQIKSVYTQN
-580 NQLQQIIQ
+580 NQLQEIIN
-588 KHRDTLAN
+588 KHKDTLLN

-605 DLMTAETLLERGDTL
+605 DLMIAETLLERGDTL
-620 ENVPGETMPEKI
+620 DNVPGETMPDKI
-632 KKICNNALAGF
+632 KKVCNNSLAGF

-657 YFNTVQ
+657 FFNTVQ

-668 YIRTAKTIEFNKLFH
+668 YIRVAKTIEFNKIFN
-683 KYFARK
+683 KFIK

>member
-8 VKHHPKKKRVTEY
+8 RKDHHKKKKVTEF
-21 GFEGETPQISPEEAV
+21 GFEAEEPKISPEESIL
-36 QPVQPAQPQ
+36 PAQPA
-45 PETSAPAEIPQDR
+45 PEQVPAQEAPVQ
-58 QANKDLLINNLN
+58 NKAILIDNLN
-70 VQTEQKIIEIKNI
+70 AQTEQKIVQIRNI

-88 SQLTMLPGVDENVAK
+88 DNLKMIPGVDDNIAK

-113 ILKAIKDLD
+113 ITKAIKDLD
-122 QETQD
+122 KSAQD
-127 QLLKTFRKK
+127 TLISIFRKK
-136 NTALFTATKLWN
+136 NTALFYNTKTWN
-148 DYINSQYH
+148 DYINKQYH
-156 SVFPEDKFVRGL
+156 AIFPEDKFVPGL
-168 KFITTPDVIDEAEL
+168 KFITTPDLIDESEL
-182 PSFQPSGPSMWAH
+182 PTLQPSGPSMWAH
-195 LPKNKGKEGIENDE
+195 LPQNKSKEGIESDE
-209 NVRILAHNINNLL
+209 NVRVLSHNINNLL
-222 AQNGISD
+222 SQNNISD
-229 DEDGARK
+229 DEEGARK

-248 TAKPLRT
+248 AAKPLRT
-255 IFNYYFEKEGRGEF
+255 IFNYYFAKEGKGEF
-269 ENLLTIS
+269 ENLLTLS
-276 GFPNLSEEFKKIDD
+276 GFPNLSEEFKKIDEN
-290 KITYSTHGKRKG
+290 ISYSTHGKRKS
-302 SEVLADEIFKDY
+302 SEVLLDEVYKDY

-347 KVNAKSGLNTEFL
+347 KVNAKSGVNTEFL

-443 SKHIIFEGGSAK
+443 SKHIIFDGGSAK
-455 KIVEKWLSEG
+455 KTIEKWLSEG
-465 NQGRTDVAERIQ
+465 NQGRTDVSERIE
-477 KLTPEQAFLR
+477 KLSPEQAFLR

-514 EMLKNLFDQYQVLKA
+514 EMLKSLFDQYQVLKA

-547 RPDDKKLHTAEI
+547 RSDDKKLHTAEI
-559 DGLMDQWR
+559 DSMMDQWR
-567 DINNQIKSVYMQN
+567 DINNQIKSVYTQN
-580 NQLQQIIQ
+580 NQLQEIIN
-588 KHRDTLAN
+588 KHKDTLLN

-620 ENVPGETMPEKI
+620 DNVPGETMPEKI
-632 KKICNNALAGF
+632 KKVCNNSLAGF

-657 YFNTVQ
+657 FFNTVQ

-668 YIRTAKTIEFNKLFH
+668 YIRVAKTIEFNKIFN
-683 KYFARK
+683 KFIK

>member
-8 VKHHPKKKRVTEY
+8 RKDHHKKKKVTEF
-21 GFEGETPQISPEEAV
+21 GFEAEESKISPEESIL
-36 QPVQPAQPQ
+36 PAQPA
-45 PETSAPAEIPQDR
+45 PEQTPAQEALVQ
-58 QANKDLLINNLN
+58 NKAILIDNLN
-70 VQTEQKIIEIKNI
+70 AQTEQKIVQIRNI

-88 SQLTMLPGVDENVAK
+88 DNLKMIPGVDDNIAK

-113 ILKAIKDLD
+113 ITKAIKDLD
-122 QETQD
+122 KSAQD
-127 QLLKTFRKK
+127 TLISIFRKK
-136 NTALFTATKLWN
+136 NTALFYNTKTWN
-148 DYINSQYH
+148 DYINKQYH
-156 SVFPEDKFVRGL
+156 AIFPEDKFVPGL
-168 KFITTPDVIDEAEL
+168 NFITTPDLIDESEL
-182 PSFQPSGPSMWAH
+182 PTLQPSGPSMWAH
-195 LPKNKGKEGIENDE
+195 LPQNKSKEGIESDE
-209 NVRILAHNINNLL
+209 NVRVLSHNINNLL
-222 AQNGISD
+222 SQNNISD
-229 DEDGARK
+229 DEEGARK

-248 TAKPLRT
+248 AAKPLRT
-255 IFNYYFEKEGRGEF
+255 IFNYYFAKEGRGEF
-269 ENLLTIS
+269 ENLLTLS
-276 GFPNLSEEFKKIDD
+276 GFPNLSEEFKKIDEN
-290 KITYSTHGKRKG
+290 ISYSTHGKRKS
-302 SEVLADEIFKDY
+302 SEVLGDEVFKDY

-443 SKHIIFEGGSAK
+443 SKHIIFDGGSAK
-455 KIVEKWLSEG
+455 KTIEKWLSEG
-465 NQGRTDVAERIQ
+465 NQGRTDVSERIE
-477 KLTPEQAFLR
+477 KLSPEQAFLR

-514 EMLKNLFDQYQVLKA
+514 EMLKSLFDQYQVLKA

-547 RPDDKKLHTAEI
+547 RSDDKKLHTAEI
-559 DGLMDQWR
+559 DGMMDQWR
-567 DINNQIKSVYMQN
+567 DINNQIKSVYTQN
-580 NQLQQIIQ
+580 NQLQEIIN
-588 KHRDTLAN
+588 KHKDTLLN

-620 ENVPGETMPEKI
+620 DNVPGETMPEKI
-632 KKICNNALAGF
+632 KKVCNNSLAGF

-657 YFNTVQ
+657 FFNTVQ

-668 YIRTAKTIEFNKLFH
+668 YIRVAKTIEFNKIFN
-683 KYFARK
+683 KFIK

>member
-8 VKHHPKKKRVTEY
+8 RKDHHKKKKVTEF
-21 GFEGETPQISPEEAV
+21 GFEAEESKISPEESIL
-36 QPVQPAQPQ
+36 PAQPA
-45 PETSAPAEIPQDR
+45 PEQAPAQEAPVQ
-58 QANKDLLINNLN
+58 NKAILIDNLN
-70 VQTEQKIIEIKNI
+70 AQTEQKIVQIRNI

-88 SQLTMLPGVDENVAK
+88 DNLKMIPGVDDNIAK

-113 ILKAIKDLD
+113 ITKAIKDLD
-122 QETQD
+122 KSAQD
-127 QLLKTFRKK
+127 TLISIFRKK
-136 NTALFTATKLWN
+136 NTSLFYNTKTWN
-148 DYINSQYH
+148 DYINKQYH
-156 SVFPEDKFVRGL
+156 AIFPEDKFVPGL
-168 KFITTPDVIDEAEL
+168 NFITTPDLIDESEL
-182 PSFQPSGPSMWAH
+182 PTLQPSGPSMWAH
-195 LPKNKGKEGIENDE
+195 LPQNKSKEGIESDE
-209 NVRILAHNINNLL
+209 NVRVLSHNINNLL
-222 AQNGISD
+222 SQNNISD
-229 DEDGARK
+229 DEEGARK

-248 TAKPLRT
+248 AAKPLRT
-255 IFNYYFEKEGRGEF
+255 IFNYYFAKEGRGEF
-269 ENLLTIS
+269 ENLLTLS
-276 GFPNLSEEFKKIDD
+276 GFPNLSEEFKKIDEN
-290 KITYSTHGKRKG
+290 ISYSTHGKRKS
-302 SEVLADEIFKDY
+302 SEVLGDEVFKDY

-326 LAIFRKVNLQPIP
+326 LSIFRKVNLQPIP

-347 KVNAKSGLNTEFL
+347 KVNAKSGVNTEFL

-443 SKHIIFEGGSAK
+443 SKHIIFDGGSAK
-455 KIVEKWLSEG
+455 KTIEKWLSEG
-465 NQGRTDVAERIQ
+465 NQGRTDVSERIE
-477 KLTPEQAFLR
+477 KLSPEQAFLR

-514 EMLKNLFDQYQVLKA
+514 EMLKSLFDQYQVLKA

-547 RPDDKKLHTAEI
+547 RSDDKKLHTAEI
-559 DGLMDQWR
+559 DSMMDQWR
-567 DINNQIKSVYMQN
+567 DINNQIKSVYTQN
-580 NQLQQIIQ
+580 NQLQEIIN
-588 KHRDTLAN
+588 KHKDTLLN

-620 ENVPGETMPEKI
+620 DNVPGETMPDKI
-632 KKICNNALAGF
+632 KKVCNNSLAGF

-657 YFNTVQ
+657 FFNTVQ

-668 YIRTAKTIEFNKLFH
+668 YIRVAKTIEFNKIFN
-683 KYFARK
+683 KFIK

>member
-8 VKHHPKKKRVTEY
+8 RKDHHKKKKVTEF
-21 GFEGETPQISPEEAV
+21 GFEAEESKISPEESIL
-36 QPVQPAQPQ
+36 PAQPA
-45 PETSAPAEIPQDR
+45 PEQAPV
-58 QANKDLLINNLN
+58 QAPVQNKAILIDNLN
-70 VQTEQKIIEIKNI
+70 AQTEQKIVQIRNI

-88 SQLTMLPGVDENVAK
+88 DNLKMIPGVDDNIAK

-113 ILKAIKDLD
+113 ITKAIKDLD
-122 QETQD
+122 KSAQD
-127 QLLKTFRKK
+127 TLISIFRKK
-136 NTALFTATKLWN
+136 NTSLFYNTKTWN
-148 DYINSQYH
+148 DYINKQYH
-156 SVFPEDKFVRGL
+156 AIFPEDKFVPGL
-168 KFITTPDVIDEAEL
+168 NFITTPDLIDESEL
-182 PSFQPSGPSMWAH
+182 PTLQPSGPSMWAH
-195 LPKNKGKEGIENDE
+195 LPQNKSKEGIESDE
-209 NVRILAHNINNLL
+209 NVRVLSHNINNLL
-222 AQNGISD
+222 SQNNISD
-229 DEDGARK
+229 DEEGARK

-248 TAKPLRT
+248 AAKPLRT
-255 IFNYYFEKEGRGEF
+255 IFNYYFAKEGRGEF
-269 ENLLTIS
+269 ENLLTLS
-276 GFPNLSEEFKKIDD
+276 GFPNLSEEFKKIDEN
-290 KITYSTHGKRKG
+290 ISYSTHGKRKS
-302 SEVLADEIFKDY
+302 SEVLGDEVFKDY

-347 KVNAKSGLNTEFL
+347 KVNAKSGVNTEFL

-443 SKHIIFEGGSAK
+443 SKHIIFDGGSAK
-455 KIVEKWLSEG
+455 KTIEKWLSEG
-465 NQGRTDVAERIQ
+465 NQGRTDVSERIE
-477 KLTPEQAFLR
+477 KLSPEQAFLR

-494 MHYGELKD
+494 MHFGELKD

-514 EMLKNLFDQYQVLKA
+514 EMLKSLFDQYQVLKA

-547 RPDDKKLHTAEI
+547 RSDDKKLHTAEI
-559 DGLMDQWR
+559 DSMMDQWR
-567 DINNQIKSVYMQN
+567 DINNQIKSVYTQN
-580 NQLQQIIQ
+580 NQLQEIIN
-588 KHRDTLAN
+588 KHKDTLLN

-605 DLMTAETLLERGDTL
+605 DLMIAETLLERGDTL
-620 ENVPGETMPEKI
+620 DNVPGETMPDKI
-632 KKICNNALAGF
+632 KKVCNNSLAGF

-648 HKAEKVFQP
+648 HKAEKVKKEK
-657 YFNTVQ
+657 NIV
-663 AMFNR
+663 R
-668 YIRTAKTIEFNKLFH
+668 
-683 KYFARK
+683 

>member
-8 VKHHPKKKRVTEY
+8 RKDHHKKKKVTEF
-21 GFEGETPQISPEEAV
+21 GFEAEESKISPEESIL
-36 QPVQPAQPQ
+36 PAQPA
-45 PETSAPAEIPQDR
+45 PEQAPAQEAPVQ
-58 QANKDLLINNLN
+58 NKAILIDNLN
-70 VQTEQKIIEIKNI
+70 AQTEQKIVQIRNI

-88 SQLTMLPGVDENVAK
+88 DNLKMIPGVDDNIAK

-113 ILKAIKDLD
+113 ITKAIKDLD
-122 QETQD
+122 KSAQD
-127 QLLKTFRKK
+127 TLISIFRKK
-136 NTALFTATKLWN
+136 NTALFYNTKTWN
-148 DYINSQYH
+148 DYINKQYH
-156 SVFPEDKFVRGL
+156 AIFPEDKFVPGL
-168 KFITTPDVIDEAEL
+168 NFITTPDLIDESEL
-182 PSFQPSGPSMWAH
+182 PTLQPSGPSMWAH
-195 LPKNKGKEGIENDE
+195 LPQNKSKEGIESDD
-209 NVRILAHNINNLL
+209 NVRVLSHNINNLL
-222 AQNGISD
+222 SQNNISD
-229 DEDGARK
+229 DEEGARK

-248 TAKPLRT
+248 AAKPLRT
-255 IFNYYFEKEGRGEF
+255 IFNYYFAKEGRGEF
-269 ENLLTIS
+269 ENLLTLS
-276 GFPNLSEEFKKIDD
+276 GFPNLSEEFKKIDEN
-290 KITYSTHGKRKG
+290 ISYSTHGKRKS
-302 SEVLADEIFKDY
+302 SEVLLDEVYKDY

-326 LAIFRKVNLQPIP
+326 LSIFRKVNLQPIP

-347 KVNAKSGLNTEFL
+347 KVNAKSGVNTEFL

-443 SKHIIFEGGSAK
+443 SKHIIFDGGSAK
-455 KIVEKWLSEG
+455 KTIEKWLSEG
-465 NQGRTDVAERIQ
+465 NQGRTDVSERIE
-477 KLTPEQAFLR
+477 KLSPEQAFLR

-514 EMLKNLFDQYQVLKA
+514 EMLKSLFDQYQVLKA

-547 RPDDKKLHTAEI
+547 RSDDKKLHTAEI
-559 DGLMDQWR
+559 DGMMDQWR
-567 DINNQIKSVYMQN
+567 DINNQIKSVYTQN
-580 NQLQQIIQ
+580 NQLQEIIN
-588 KHRDTLAN
+588 KHKDTLLN

-620 ENVPGETMPEKI
+620 DNVPGETMPEKI
-632 KKICNNALAGF
+632 KKVCNNSLAGF

-657 YFNTVQ
+657 FFNTVQ

-668 YIRTAKTIEFNKLFH
+668 YIRVAKTIEFNKIFN
-683 KYFARK
+683 KFIK

>member
-8 VKHHPKKKRVTEY
+8 RKDHHKKKKVTEF
-21 GFEGETPQISPEEAV
+21 GFEAEESKISPEESIL
-36 QPVQPAQPQ
+36 PAQPA
-45 PETSAPAEIPQDR
+45 PEQAPAQEAPVQ
-58 QANKDLLINNLN
+58 NKAILIDNLN
-70 VQTEQKIIEIKNI
+70 AQTEQKIVQIRNI

-88 SQLTMLPGVDENVAK
+88 DNLKMIPGVDDNIAK

-113 ILKAIKDLD
+113 ITKAIKDLD
-122 QETQD
+122 KSAQD
-127 QLLKTFRKK
+127 TLISIFRKK
-136 NTALFTATKLWN
+136 NTALFYNTKTWN
-148 DYINSQYH
+148 DYINKQYH
-156 SVFPEDKFVRGL
+156 AIFPEDKFVPGL
-168 KFITTPDVIDEAEL
+168 NFITTPDLIDESEL
-182 PSFQPSGPSMWAH
+182 PTLQPSGPSMWAH
-195 LPKNKGKEGIENDE
+195 LPQNKSKEGIESDD
-209 NVRILAHNINNLL
+209 NVRVLSHNINNLL
-222 AQNGISD
+222 SQNNISD
-229 DEDGARK
+229 DEEGARK

-248 TAKPLRT
+248 AAKPLRT
-255 IFNYYFEKEGRGEF
+255 IFNYYFSKEGRGEF
-269 ENLLTIS
+269 ENLLTLS
-276 GFPNLSEEFKKIDD
+276 GFPNLSEEFKKIDEN
-290 KITYSTHGKRKG
+290 ISYSTHGKRKS
-302 SEVLADEIFKDY
+302 SEVLLDEVYKDY

-443 SKHIIFEGGSAK
+443 SKHIIFDGGSAK
-455 KIVEKWLSEG
+455 KTIEKWLSEG
-465 NQGRTDVAERIQ
+465 NQGRTDVSERIE
-477 KLTPEQAFLR
+477 KLSPEQAFLR

-514 EMLKNLFDQYQVLKA
+514 EMLKSLFDQYQVLKA

-547 RPDDKKLHTAEI
+547 RSDDKKLHTAEI
-559 DGLMDQWR
+559 DGMMDQWR
-567 DINNQIKSVYMQN
+567 DINNQIKSVYTQN
-580 NQLQQIIQ
+580 NQLQEIIN
-588 KHRDTLAN
+588 KHKDTLLN

-620 ENVPGETMPEKI
+620 DNVPGETMPEKI
-632 KKICNNALAGF
+632 KKVCNNSLAGF

-657 YFNTVQ
+657 FFNTVQ

-668 YIRTAKTIEFNKLFH
+668 YIRVAKTIEFNKIFN
-683 KYFARK
+683 KFIK

>member
-58 QANKDLLINNLN
+58 QASKDLLINNLN

>member
-8 VKHHPKKKRVTEY
+8 RKDHHKKKKVTEF
-21 GFEGETPQISPEEAV
+21 GFEAEESKISPEESIL
-36 QPVQPAQPQ
+36 PAQPA
-45 PETSAPAEIPQDR
+45 PEQAPAQEAPVQ
-58 QANKDLLINNLN
+58 NKAILIDNLN
-70 VQTEQKIIEIKNI
+70 AQTEQKIVQIRNI

-88 SQLTMLPGVDENVAK
+88 DNLKMIPGVDDNIAK

-113 ILKAIKDLD
+113 ITKAIKDLD
-122 QETQD
+122 KSAQD
-127 QLLKTFRKK
+127 TLISIFRKK
-136 NTALFTATKLWN
+136 NTALFYNTKTWN
-148 DYINSQYH
+148 NYINKQYH
-156 SVFPEDKFVRGL
+156 AIFPEDKFVPGL
-168 KFITTPDVIDEAEL
+168 KFITTPDLIDESEL
-182 PSFQPSGPSMWAH
+182 PTLQPSGPSMWAH
-195 LPKNKGKEGIENDE
+195 LPQNKSKEGIESDE
-209 NVRILAHNINNLL
+209 NVRVLSHNINNLL
-222 AQNGISD
+222 SQNNISD
-229 DEDGARK
+229 DEEGARK

-248 TAKPLRT
+248 AAKPLRT
-255 IFNYYFEKEGRGEF
+255 IFNYYFAKEGRGEF
-269 ENLLTIS
+269 ENLLTLS
-276 GFPNLSEEFKKIDD
+276 GFPKLSEEFKKIDEN
-290 KITYSTHGKRKG
+290 ISYSTHGKRKS
-302 SEVLADEIFKDY
+302 SEVLGDEVFKDY

-347 KVNAKSGLNTEFL
+347 KVNAKSGVNTEFL

-443 SKHIIFEGGSAK
+443 SKHIIFDGGSAK
-455 KIVEKWLSEG
+455 KTIEKWLSEG
-465 NQGRTDVAERIQ
+465 NQGRTDVSERIE
-477 KLTPEQAFLR
+477 KLSPEQAFLR

-514 EMLKNLFDQYQVLKA
+514 EMLKSLFDQYQVLKA

-547 RPDDKKLHTAEI
+547 RSDDKKLHTAEI
-559 DGLMDQWR
+559 DGMMDQWR
-567 DINNQIKSVYMQN
+567 DINNQIKSVYTQN
-580 NQLQQIIQ
+580 NQLQEIIN
-588 KHRDTLAN
+588 KHKDTLLN

-620 ENVPGETMPEKI
+620 DNVPGETMPEKI
-632 KKICNNALAGF
+632 KKVCNNSLAGF

-657 YFNTVQ
+657 FFNTVQ

-668 YIRTAKTIEFNKLFH
+668 YIRVAKTIEFNKIFN
-683 KYFARK
+683 KFIK

>member
-8 VKHHPKKKRVTEY
+8 RKDHPKKKRVTEFD
-21 GFEGETPQISPEEAV
+21 FEAEAPKISPEESV
-36 QPVQPAQPQ
+36 LPAQPSEQ
-45 PETSAPAEIPQDR
+45 VQEPAPVQ
-58 QANKDLLINNLN
+58 NKDLLINNLN
-70 VQTEQKIIEIKNI
+70 LQTEEKINQIKEI

-88 SQLTMLPGVDENVAK
+88 NNLKMIPGVDDNIAK

-113 ILKAIKDLD
+113 ITKAIKDLD
-122 QETQD
+122 QSSQEA
-127 QLLKTFRKK
+127 LISIFRKK
-136 NTALFTATKLWN
+136 NTALFYNTKTWN
-148 DYINSQYH
+148 DYINKQYH
-156 SVFPEDKFVRGL
+156 AVFPEDKFVPGL
-168 KFITTPDVIDEAEL
+168 KFITTPDLIDESDL

-195 LPKNKGKEGIENDE
+195 LPQNKSKEGIENDE
-209 NVRILAHNINNLL
+209 NVRVLAHNINNLL
-222 AQNGISD
+222 SQNNITD
-229 DEDGARK
+229 DEEGARK

-255 IFNYYFEKEGRGEF
+255 IFNYYFAKEGRGEF
-269 ENLLTIS
+269 ENLLTLS
-276 GFPNLSEEFKKIDD
+276 GFPNLSEEFKKIDEN
-290 KITYSTHGKRKG
+290 ISYSTHGKRKS
-302 SEVLADEIFKDY
+302 SEVLPDEVFKDY

-347 KVNAKSGLNTEFL
+347 KINAKSGLNTEFL

-443 SKHIIFEGGSAK
+443 SKHIIFDGGSAK
-455 KIVEKWLSEG
+455 KIIEKWLSEG
-465 NQGRTDVAERIQ
+465 NQGRTDVSERIE
-477 KLTPEQAFLR
+477 KLSPEQAFLR

-514 EMLKNLFDQYQVLKA
+514 EMLRNLLGQYQALKVK
-529 QSEELNKRIR
+529 SEELNKRIR

-547 RPDDKKLHTAEI
+547 RTDDKKQHTAEI

-567 DINNQIKSVYMQN
+567 DINNQIKNVYAQN
-580 NQLQQIIQ
+580 NQLQEIIA
-588 KHRDTLAN
+588 KHRETLAN

-620 ENVPGETMPEKI
+620 DNVPGDNMSEKI
-632 KKICNNALAGF
+632 KKICNNALAGY

-657 YFNTVQ
+657 FFNTVE

-668 YIRTAKTIEFNKLFH
+668 YIRIAKTIEFNKIFN
-683 KYFARK
+683 KFIK

>member
-8 VKHHPKKKRVTEY
+8 RKDHHKKKKVTEF
-21 GFEGETPQISPEEAV
+21 GFEAEESKISPEESILPA
-36 QPVQPAQPQ
+36 QSAPEQAPAQEAPVQ
-45 PETSAPAEIPQDR
+45 
-58 QANKDLLINNLN
+58 NKAILIDNLN
-70 VQTEQKIIEIKNI
+70 AQTEQKIVQIRNI

-88 SQLTMLPGVDENVAK
+88 DNLKMIPGVDDNIAK

-113 ILKAIKDLD
+113 ITKAIKDLD
-122 QETQD
+122 KSAQD
-127 QLLKTFRKK
+127 TLISIFRKK
-136 NTALFTATKLWN
+136 NTALFYNTKTWN
-148 DYINSQYH
+148 DYINKQYH
-156 SVFPEDKFVRGL
+156 AIFPEDKFVPGL
-168 KFITTPDVIDEAEL
+168 NFITTPDLIDESEL
-182 PSFQPSGPSMWAH
+182 PTLQPSGPSMWAH
-195 LPKNKGKEGIENDE
+195 LPQNKSKEGIESDE
-209 NVRILAHNINNLL
+209 NVRVLSHNINNLL
-222 AQNGISD
+222 SQNNISD
-229 DEDGARK
+229 DEEGARK

-248 TAKPLRT
+248 AAKPLRT
-255 IFNYYFEKEGRGEF
+255 IFNYYFAKEGRGEF
-269 ENLLTIS
+269 ENLLTLS
-276 GFPNLSEEFKKIDD
+276 GFPNLSEEFKKIDEN
-290 KITYSTHGKRKG
+290 ISYSTHGKRKS
-302 SEVLADEIFKDY
+302 SEVLGDEVFKDY

-443 SKHIIFEGGSAK
+443 SKHIIFDGGSAK
-455 KIVEKWLSEG
+455 KTIEKWLSEG
-465 NQGRTDVAERIQ
+465 NQGRTDVSERIE
-477 KLTPEQAFLR
+477 KLSPEQAFLR

-514 EMLKNLFDQYQVLKA
+514 EMLKSLFDQYQVLKA

-547 RPDDKKLHTAEI
+547 RSDDKKLHTAEI
-559 DGLMDQWR
+559 DGMMDQWR
-567 DINNQIKSVYMQN
+567 DINNQIKSVYTQN
-580 NQLQQIIQ
+580 NQLQEIIN
-588 KHRDTLAN
+588 KHKDTLLN

-620 ENVPGETMPEKI
+620 DNVPGETMPEKI
-632 KKICNNALAGF
+632 KKVCNNSLAGF

-657 YFNTVQ
+657 FFNTVQ

-668 YIRTAKTIEFNKLFH
+668 YMRVAKTIEFNKIFN
-683 KYFARK
+683 KFIK